1 MNDFTETTSF
11 DFMIAYAFN
20 CFLVNGTVSSAFH
33 TGRSGGREGGREGV
47 HGVPACTVLLIHK
60 YSIVAGTIFFKK
72 GNPRKTKHKRK
83 WQLAKQHAS
92 RVITMSHSDES

>member
-1 MNDFTETTSF
+1 M
-11 DFMIAYAFN
+11 
-20 CFLVNGTVSSAFH
+20 
-33 TGRSGGREGGREGV
+33 
-47 HGVPACTVLLIHK
+47 HGVPTCTVLLIHK